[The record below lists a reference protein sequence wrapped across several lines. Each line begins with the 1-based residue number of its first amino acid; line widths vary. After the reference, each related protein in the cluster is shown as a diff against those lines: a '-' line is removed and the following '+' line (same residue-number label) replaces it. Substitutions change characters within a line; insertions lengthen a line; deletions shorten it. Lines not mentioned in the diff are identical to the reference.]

1 MGEVFKLFGTIGL
14 NNDEANKGIDET
26 TGRAKKSSNKIAG
39 FFKKAAVAIGTVFAV
54 DKIISFGKMTVEA
67 AASAKAI
74 QAQFDQVFGDVSGIA
89 QKTIEGLGK
98 EFGMLPNRLKQ
109 PFTNA
114 TSMFKGLGM
123 STEDAMAQAEKAVTA
138 AADAAA
144 FYDVSYE
151 QANGALNSFIKGNY
165 EGGESIGIFANDTQM
180 AQYAIKQGIVGSTA
194 EWQKL
199 DEATKQATRLE
210 YAQNMQEQAGAMG
223 QAARESE
230 GYENV
235 MGNLKQAW
243 MDFQA
248 IIGAP
253 VLAALIPVLQNI
265 TSSLQDMGQ
274 KAQLAMTWMSEHQT
288 TITLIGIALGTLT
301 ALIITYNVQQALATA
316 GTTLWGTVATIATAA
331 TTALGTAFAFLTS
344 PIGLII
350 IAIGALI
357 AAGVALYQNWD
368 KVSAWSSNTWEKI
381 KSIISNSI
389 NFLVQKFNQLI
400 SFVANNWQ
408 SLLLLLVNPI
418 AGAFSLL
425 YNNFSGF
432 RNKVNSFVNNI
443 KQYFSNMGSNVSN
456 TINRLRNSISST
468 FNRIKSA
475 IQNPVKNAVNYVKR
489 MIDKMKGFFNFNW
502 KLPKLKM
509 PHFSVSGS
517 ANPIDWIK
525 QGVPKLK
532 VNWYAK
538 GGIMEKATAFG
549 MNGDTLNVGGE
560 AGREAVL
567 PLNAKN
573 LAGIGAGIAEA
584 SGFNIE
590 GIKSMLIEI
599 LEELRGLGDRPV
611 IVNVELDG
619 KVIARVTRDPMDRE
633 LGKKN
638 RDKSQSKGRKR

>member
-1 MGEVFKLFGTIGL
+1 MGEIFKLFGTIGL

-26 TGRAKKSSNKIAG
+26 TGKAKSSSSKIAG

-54 DKIISFGKMTVEA
+54 DKIISFGKMTLEA

-89 QKTIEGLGK
+89 QNTIEGLGK

-253 VLAALIPVLQNI
+253 VLAAVIPILQNI
-265 TSSLQDMGQ
+265 TSGLQNMGQ
-274 KAQLAMTWMSEHQT
+274 KAQIAMTWMSEHQT

-301 ALIITYNVQQALATA
+301 ALIITFNVQQALAAA
-316 GTTLWGTVATIATAA
+316 GTTLWGSVASIATAA

-443 KQYFSNMGSNVSN
+443 KQYFSNMSSNVSN
-456 TINRLRNSISST
+456 TINRLKNSISST

-489 MIDKMKGFFNFNW
+489 MINKMKGFFNFNW

-538 GGIMEKATAFG
+538 GGILEKATAFG
-549 MNGDTLNVGGE
+549 MSGDTVNVGGE

-584 SGFNIE
+584 SGFNIY